1 MNPLPRNSSFGPEW
15 KGGSVLNQ
23 NPAPWGEGRKIR
35 RRIRSNLRP
44 FPPSILL
51 LTAPAG
57 ALATSPNQGLS
68 SEIARLAPYHASLA
82 VLAFLLLVWG
92 MTVARRKGPG
102 WLKKHRILGISGAA
116 LAVSAM
122 AVAAYMVSA
131 ASQEHLRVP
140 HAYLGSFIVLL
151 LIVNPLLGFIQL
163 RVGTDLGRR
172 MRRVHRFL
180 GRAALL
186 LMALNILF
194 GMIIVGSA

>member
-23 NPAPWGEGRKIR
+23 NPAPGGEGRKIR
-35 RRIRSNLRP
+35 RRISSNLRP

-51 LTAPAG
+51 LTVPAG

-68 SEIARLAPYHASLA
+68 SEIARLWPYHASLA

-102 WLKKHRILGISGAA
+102 WLKKHRILGVSGAA

-131 ASQEHLRVP
+131 ASQEHLRLP
-140 HAYLGSFIVLL
+140 HAH

>member
-1 MNPLPRNSSFGPEW
+1 MGEVPGISRRMNL
-15 KGGSVLNQ
+15 Q
-23 NPAPWGEGRKIR
+23 
-35 RRIRSNLRP
+35 LRP
-44 FPPSILL
+44 FLPSILL

-57 ALATSPNQGLS
+57 ALASSANQGLS
-68 SEIARLAPYHASLA
+68 SEIARLWPYHASLA

-92 MTVARRKGPG
+92 MTVVRRKGPG

-131 ASQEHLRVP
+131 ASQEHLRFP
-140 HAYLGSFIVLL
+140 HAHLGSFIVLL
-151 LIVNPLLGFIQL
+151 LIVNLLLGFIQL

-172 MRRVHRFL
+172 MRRVHRSL

-186 LMALNILF
+186 LMALNIIF
-194 GMIIVGSA
+194 GMVIVGSA